1 VSQAL
6 KLQQNFVADVSHEL
20 RTPLTT
26 VRGNLALLRREPPLP
41 KEEQDDIL
49 TDVVEESDRLIRL
62 VNDLLVLARVD
73 AGRGL
78 LQESVPLRPLVEEV
92 CRQAWQLDDEREI
105 IVTVPEVAVLGDRDA
120 IKQIFL
126 ILLDNAVKYSQELIN
141 ITAETSGAEVV
152 IGVQDHG
159 PGFAPDMLQH
169 IFDRFYRGNADPKVP
184 GFGLGLSIAKALV
197 EGQNGTI
204 AIESQPGSGSVVQ
217 VRLPLASRT

>member
-1 VSQAL
+1 
-6 KLQQNFVADVSHEL
+6 
-20 RTPLTT
+20 
-26 VRGNLALLRREPPLP
+26 
-41 KEEQDDIL
+41 
-49 TDVVEESDRLIRL
+49 LI
-62 VNDLLVLARVD
+62 
-73 AGRGL
+73 
-78 LQESVPLRPLVEEV
+78 EEV
-92 CRQAWQLDDEREI
+92 CRQAWQLDGEREI

-169 IFDRFYRGNADPKVP
+169 IFDHFYRGNADPKVP